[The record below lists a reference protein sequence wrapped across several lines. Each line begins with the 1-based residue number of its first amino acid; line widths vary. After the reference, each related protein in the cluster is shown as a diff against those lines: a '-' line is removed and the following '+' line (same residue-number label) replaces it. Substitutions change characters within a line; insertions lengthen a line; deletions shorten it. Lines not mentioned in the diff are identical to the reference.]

1 MKKKIFAFLFV
12 FLVLAVIMLTIDETK
27 RRSSKSPDE
36 TIEENPSAVESVE
49 FYTYADI
56 MNDVKYI
63 ASTDEQRQE
72 IERLVD
78 PMSRSQI
85 VTVGFLRQV
94 LEIAELS
101 PDVLTEIVGDAKDDE
116 TITKSRFDILL
127 LTIAHNELIEG
138 FKKEEFFV
146 YDYYTDSATGK
157 PCISNGCR
165 TYIVDTAFKDEY
177 RNHIIDIYSRDG
189 YVFRVNDYGITSYTI
204 RNALLLDIDAKM
216 CTFLFGGREHSMG
229 LSTYSTA
236 NDPGNNLAPGQVVA
250 IKIDNTGIV
259 AVTQQKDTNMVRAT
273 DATDDTLEINERMV
287 YDIPED
293 FMIYDVTGNPVCETS
308 SRILTGYRSI
318 EIVKEENTIIA
329 ALIHEDLV
337 CDNIRVILS
346 NDNYTSYDMGRAIF
360 TSDVPFTVTNKDGIK
375 TTYQSGESV
384 TIVAEDYEE
393 GDTFVVAP
401 FDSDQKVTVSSLARD
416 CGHPSYA
423 GTLEV
428 KILKDGVLHI
438 INEVPIEQ
446 YLYSVVS
453 SEVPSN
459 YHKEAMRT
467 LAICARGYA
476 YYKIKDG
483 SFASYDAH
491 LDDSSLCQLYN
502 NIEPN
507 AAAVLAVKD
516 TYGIVPSYNESII
529 LPLWYSASAGVA
541 STNADIWGGKPYE
554 YLQCYIETADK
565 KMVDLSREEDFRQFM
580 ADSMN
585 CDVIEKNQPYY
596 RWSIAFTKAEM
607 TAAVDENLLDRIKA
621 SPDNIQVKTDEDKYA
636 SQELETI
643 GDVVAVHVTERT
655 TSGVVTALEIEGTE
669 ATIRVTGQTNIRN
682 LITPVNQEVIRQDG
696 QAITGWTSLPSPYY
710 YVAEENGGFVIYG
723 GGFGNGVGVSQT
735 GANVLAQ
742 QGHDF
747 IYILH
752 YFYSN
757 TDVKNIY
764 SFDEKPETTEEETT
778 DEEEITDEN

>member
-1 MKKKIFAFLFV
+1 MKKKILLFLFV

-36 TIEENPSAVESVE
+36 TVEENPGDVQTAEY
-49 FYTYADI
+49 YTYADV

-63 ASTDEQRQE
+63 AGTDEQRQE

-78 PMSRSQI
+78 PMTRSQY
-85 VTVGFLRQV
+85 VTAGFVRQV
-94 LEIAELS
+94 LGISEL
-101 PDVLTEIVGDAKDDE
+101 PTDFFEEIVGDVKDE
-116 TITKSRFDILL
+116 TCVTKDQFDIFL
-127 LTIAHNELIEG
+127 LTIAHNEIIEG

-146 YDYYTDSATGK
+146 YDYFTDSATGK
-157 PCISNGCR
+157 PCISNGCKS
-165 TYIVDTAFKDEY
+165 YIVDTEFKDEY

-204 RNALLLDIDAKM
+204 RNALLLSIDDKM

-236 NDPGNNLAPGQVVA
+236 NDPGNKLEAGQVVA

-259 AVTQQKDTNMVRAT
+259 AVTQQKDTNTVRVTAAT
-273 DATDDTLEINERMV
+273 DETLEINERMV
-287 YDIPED
+287 YDIPDD
-293 FMIYDVTGNPVCETS
+293 FMVYNVVGQPESEPS
-308 SRILTGYRSI
+308 SRILAGYRSI
-318 EIVKEENTIIA
+318 EIIKEDNTIIA

-346 NDNYTSYDMGRAIF
+346 NDNYSSYDMGRAIF
-360 TSDVPFTVTNKDGIK
+360 TSDAPFTVTNKDEIK
-375 TTYQSGESV
+375 TTYQAGESV
-384 TIVAEDYEE
+384 TIVAEEYEA
-393 GDTFVVAP
+393 GDKFIIAP
-401 FDSDQKVTVSSLARD
+401 FDAQGKVTVSSLARD
-416 CGHPSYA
+416 CGHPAYF

-428 KILKDGVLHI
+428 QILKDGVLHI

-467 LAICARGYA
+467 LAVCARGYA
-476 YYKIKDG
+476 YYKIKDE

-507 AAAVLAVKD
+507 DAAILAVKD

-529 LPLWYSASAGVA
+529 LPLRYSASWGVA
-541 STNADIWGGKPYE
+541 STNDEIWGGKPYE
-554 YLQCYIETADK
+554 YLQCYIETAEK
-565 KMVDLSREEDFRQFM
+565 KMTNLSNEEDFRSFM
-580 ADSMN
+580 ANSMDY
-585 CDVIEKNQPYY
+585 DVLEKDQPYY
-596 RWSIAFTKAEM
+596 RWTISFTKAEM
-607 TAAVDENLLDRIKA
+607 TTVIDENLLDRIKA
-621 SPDNIQVKTDEDKYA
+621 SPDNIQVKTGEDKYA
-636 SQELETI
+636 TQEIETV
-643 GDVVAVHVTERT
+643 GDVVSVKVTERT
-655 TSGVVTALEIEGTE
+655 TSGVVAALEIDGTE
-669 ATIRVTGQTNIRN
+669 ATIRVTGQTNVRN
-682 LITPVNQEVIRQDG
+682 LITPVNQQVVRQDG

-710 YVAEENGGFVIYG
+710 YVAEQNGGFVIYG

-742 QGHDF
+742 QGYDF
-747 IYILH
+747 KYILH

-757 TDVKNIY
+757 TDIKNIY
-764 SFDEKPETTEEETT
+764 SFDEKPETTEDESTDADETA
-778 DEEEITDEN
+778 E